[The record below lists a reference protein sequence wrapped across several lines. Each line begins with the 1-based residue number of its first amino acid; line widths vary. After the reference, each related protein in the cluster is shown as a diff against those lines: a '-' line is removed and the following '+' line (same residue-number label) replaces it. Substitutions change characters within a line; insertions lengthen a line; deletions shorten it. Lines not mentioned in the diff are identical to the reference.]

1 MFNFVQLIRGCV
13 FNFKLSARSQM
24 IKSLYDFKRTEFV
37 WIPIDRKK
45 PPYFKTTS
53 EQAEGMI

>member
-1 MFNFVQLIRGCV
+1 MGCV
-13 FNFKLSARSQM
+13 FHFKLSARSQI

-45 PPYFKTTS
+45 PLYFNGFV
-53 EQAEGMI
+53 QDV